1 MAHMYEIP
9 RDEEV
14 LEVLQGLGTASAR
27 MLVDALVNR
36 DHGTR
41 DAQRAIQRCLDRGK
55 IRLGHGMLLSVDERQ
70 LEAA

>member
-1 MAHMYEIP
+1 MTHMHEIP

-14 LEVLQGLGTASAR
+14 VQVLQNLGTASAR
-27 MLVDALVNR
+27 ALVDALVGR
-36 DHGTR
+36 DHGVR

-55 IRLGHGMLLSVDERQ
+55 IRMGRGMLLSVDERQ